1 MVGPN
6 PATGGSIEHMV
17 DPVVTG
23 MGYEVVDVEFA
34 QGGLLRITIEH
45 ADHQS
50 PITLDD
56 CERVSDQL
64 SHLFMVEDVDYDRLE
79 ISSPGMDRRLRKP
92 GDFERFAS
100 EEIKLWLRLPL
111 SGGRRQF
118 VGVLLPAEAALARAQ
133 ELLGADGTM
142 PAVEQAPG
150 AQAEQQGWMLLWRE
164 QAAEPRGKARP
175 RGVPGRRPPKAKP
188 LPADPVEAALQSAD
202 CHWLRFGFEQVD
214 RARLVPKPVF

>member
-1 MVGPN
+1 M
-6 PATGGSIEHMV
+6 IE
-17 DPVVTG
+17 PVVTG

-56 CERVSDQL
+56 CERVSEQL

-79 ISSPGMDRRLRKP
+79 ISSPGMDRRLRRP
-92 GDFERFAS
+92 TDFGRFAG
-100 EEIKLWLRLPL
+100 ERVKLWLRLPQD
-111 SGGRRQF
+111 GRRQF
-118 VGVLLPAEAALARAQ
+118 EGVLLPADEALARAR
-133 ELLGADGTM
+133 ELLGPDAAL
-142 PAVEQAPG
+142 PPVVQAGG
-150 AQAEQQGWMLLWRE
+150 AAPEASDWLLLWQE
-164 QAAEPRGKARP
+164 QPPAPRGSARA

-188 LPADPVEAALQSAD
+188 LPADPVEAALATAG